1 MSLCCKPT
9 ALEGFIVG
17 EEDSLEDD
25 DETGAACFDKEAV
38 VLPVPV
44 EVAVTD
50 LLVLVVVLVALA
62 LALPLTAVGLY
73 LVDTDDDV
81 GTFDFVT
88 ALPLLLTVCRLE
100 LVALF
105 KPKAA
110 VLVAEAGRADG
121 LVLVREVMRAEEEED
136 EAAPV
141 LVVLVQETTTAPPPP
156 VLPP

>member
-1 MSLCCKPT
+1 M
-9 ALEGFIVG
+9 G

-25 DETGAACFDKEAV
+25 DEMGAACFDKEAV
-38 VLPVPV
+38 VLP
-44 EVAVTD
+44 EVAVAD
-50 LLVLVVVLVALA
+50 LLVLVVLVALA

-121 LVLVREVMRAEEEED
+121 LVLVREVMRVDEEEE